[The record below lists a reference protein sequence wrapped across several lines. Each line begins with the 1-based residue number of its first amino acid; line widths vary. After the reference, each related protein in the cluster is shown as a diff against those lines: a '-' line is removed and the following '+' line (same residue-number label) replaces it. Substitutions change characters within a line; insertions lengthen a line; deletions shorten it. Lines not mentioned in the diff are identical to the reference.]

1 MGCSSAREKIEVQM
15 LMLQMRKK
23 EIHKERQDKL
33 EKLIKVTGEPVKR
46 KPVKDYLIIPI
57 QGEHKHIIKLTK
69 IKEIIPS
76 HKNTIISND
85 DNKATRNKGI
95 AKIDNKSTCEVTDRI
110 KHGSIIQTCGEE
122 VEEEEDEEEEK
133 EEVKESEEK
142 DEEIIEEK
150 ESEENEDNDD
160 GIEEKKYCSVS
171 EDNNDD
177 NNIEEHLSEIKDD
190 HLCYY
195 YNNKKYYFEEIN
207 N

>member
-1 MGCSSAREKIEVQM
+1 M

-142 DEEIIEEK
+142 EYDFY
-150 ESEENEDNDD
+150 NQL
-160 GIEEKKYCSVS
+160 YCGCEFSKR
-171 EDNNDD
+171 E
-177 NNIEEHLSEIKDD
+177 L
-190 HLCYY
+190 
-195 YNNKKYYFEEIN
+195 
-207 N
+207 

>member
-33 EKLIKVTGEPVKR
+33 TKLIKVTGEPVKR

-69 IKEIIPS
+69 IKEITPS
-76 HKNTIISND
+76 HKNTEINND
-85 DNKATRNKGI
+85 DNKATRNKRI
-95 AKIDNKSTCEVTDRI
+95 TKIDDKSTYEATDRI

-122 VEEEEDEEEEK
+122 VEEEEDEEEE
-133 EEVKESEEK
+133 VKESEVK

-160 GIEEKKYCSVS
+160 DVEEKKYCSVS

-177 NNIEEHLSEIKDD
+177 NNIEDHSSEIKDD